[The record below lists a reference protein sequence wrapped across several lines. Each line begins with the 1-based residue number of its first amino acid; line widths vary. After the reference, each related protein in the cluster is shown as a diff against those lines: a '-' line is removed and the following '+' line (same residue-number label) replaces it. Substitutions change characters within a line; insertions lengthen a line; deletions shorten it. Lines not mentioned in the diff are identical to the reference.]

1 MANVGNNGSP
11 TVGSVEGAGGVVDSG
26 NGGSEGL
33 GLGGSPV
40 LSLVRLGHRLVGH
53 LSGST
58 VHGGS
63 MDGSM
68 DHRSGMDHGSGV
80 DHGSSMVDRTGN
92 GNGVG
97 NSVGNGNSLGVDS
110 LAVVGDSGDVSL
122 DVVGSAGDVL
132 GAAVREGNGVR
143 SSPGG

>member
-63 MDGSM
+63 MDGGM

-92 GNGVG
+92 GNG
-97 NSVGNGNSLGVDS
+97 
-110 LAVVGDSGDVSL
+110 
-122 DVVGSAGDVL
+122 
-132 GAAVREGNGVR
+132 EGNGVR
-143 SSPGG
+143 SSPGGGAVVSLRSLEVGAGVVVGNSV